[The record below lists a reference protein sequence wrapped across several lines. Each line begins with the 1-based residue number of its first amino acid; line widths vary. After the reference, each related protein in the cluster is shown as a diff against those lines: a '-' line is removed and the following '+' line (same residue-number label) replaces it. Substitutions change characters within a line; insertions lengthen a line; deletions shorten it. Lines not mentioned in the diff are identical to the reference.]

1 MNKKGCILAIFLLCV
16 LSSCKVK
23 FDIPEKKMVSIL
35 VDMHVADGVIAARS
49 VSFDMVEVMDS
60 SLLYR
65 PILEKY
71 GYTPDDFR
79 NALNQYMKNPK
90 ALEDVYNKVIKQL
103 KESQKLYASAA
114 NIIEGEDINQDRVQE
129 QMESLLYYKT
139 SVVGDTIM
147 VWW

>member
-1 MNKKGCILAIFLLCV
+1 
-16 LSSCKVK
+16 
-23 FDIPEKKMVSIL
+23 MVSIL